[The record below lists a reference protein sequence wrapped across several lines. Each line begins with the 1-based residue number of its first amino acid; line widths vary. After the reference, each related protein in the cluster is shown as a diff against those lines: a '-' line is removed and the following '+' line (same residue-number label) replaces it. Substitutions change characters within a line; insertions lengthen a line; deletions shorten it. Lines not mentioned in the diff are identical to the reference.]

1 MKFLKKI
8 DHIGIV
14 VEDLQGAMTDFSD
27 RLGLECDE
35 QVALEDGGIRI
46 AFYSLGEG
54 QMELVEFQKP
64 IDGMD
69 PIVTRPGK
77 GVHHLAFQVDDINR
91 AITEM
96 TKKGMKLVK
105 GFPRKGGHGLVAF
118 FYPIEGWDLL
128 IEVCQPIDAV
138 AKK

>member
-14 VEDLQGAMTDFSD
+14 VEDLQGAMADFSD

-35 QVALEDGGIRI
+35 QIALEGAGIRM
-46 AFYSLGEG
+46 AFYSLGGG
-54 QMELVEFQKP
+54 QVELIEFQKP
-64 IDGMD
+64 IDGVD
-69 PIVTRPGK
+69 SIVTCPGK
-77 GVHHLAFQVDDINR
+77 GVQHLAFQVDDIHG

-105 GFPRKGGHGLVAF
+105 GFPRKGAHGLVGC
-118 FYPIEGWDLL
+118 FYRSNGWVLIVEEGRRVDDKPK
-128 IEVCQPIDAV
+128 E
-138 AKK
+138 

>member
-14 VEDLQGAMTDFSD
+14 VEDLQGAMADFSD

-35 QVALEDGGIRI
+35 QIALEGAGIRM
-46 AFYSLGEG
+46 AFYSLGGG
-54 QMELVEFQKP
+54 QVELIEFQKP
-64 IDGMD
+64 IDGVD

-77 GVHHLAFQVDDINR
+77 GVQHLAFQVDDIHG

-128 IEVCQPIDAV
+128 IEICQSVDAKT
-138 AKK
+138 KK

>member
-14 VEDLQGAMTDFSD
+14 VEDLQGAMADFSD

-96 TKKGMKLVK
+96 TKRGMKLVK

-118 FYPIEGWDLL
+118 FYPIEGWDML

>member
-35 QVALEDGGIRI
+35 QVALEDTGIRI

-77 GVHHLAFQVDDINR
+77 GVHHLAFQVDDIHE

>member
-35 QVALEDGGIRI
+35 QVALENTGIRI

-77 GVHHLAFQVDDINR
+77 GVHHLAFQVDDIHE

-96 TKKGMKLVK
+96 TNKGMKLVK

-128 IEVCQPIDAV
+128 IEICQPIDV
-138 AKK
+138 KAKK

>member
-14 VEDLQGAMTDFSD
+14 VEDLQGAMADFSD
-27 RLGLECDE
+27 HLGLECDE
-35 QVALEDGGIRI
+35 QVALEDAGIRI

-54 QMELVEFQKP
+54 QMELIEFQKP
-64 IDGMD
+64 IDGVD

-77 GVHHLAFQVDDINR
+77 GVHHLAFQVDDIHE